1 MSSSAPQQFAVSS
14 LDAPGRRAIIAPP
27 TGTAETR
34 EREMRRGTFAGEF
47 AKGIW
52 AENPVFV
59 LLLGLCPTLAVTTR
73 LKNGVGMAAAA
84 TFVLICCNLIISLIR
99 KLVPDEIRIP
109 CYIAV
114 IAAFVTIVDNAM
126 HGYLPELHKALG
138 IFVPLI
144 VVNCIIL
151 GRAEAFA
158 SKNSPLLSVADALG
172 IGLGYL
178 VTLSII
184 SGIREVTGSGKL
196 WDIQIWNLKSAEHI
210 FQPVAVMISPV
221 GAFLLIG
228 LLLGFFRWRNL
239 TKQKKNK
246 LQLAAEIISAKEA
259 AFAELQE
266 KRARAKEKETKKKE
280 DTGEQ
285 QS

>member
-1 MSSSAPQQFAVSS
+1 MQGEAASES
-14 LDAPGRRAIIAPP
+14 LWARLTRRDTAPG
-27 TGTAETR
+27 
-34 EREMRRGTFAGEF
+34 EF
-47 AKGIW
+47 IKGIW

-99 KLVPDEIRIP
+99 KLIPAEIRIP

-114 IAAFVTIVDNAM
+114 IATFVTIVDNAM
-126 HGYLPELHKALG
+126 HGFLPELHKALG

-158 SKNSPLLSVADALG
+158 SKKGPLLSIVDALG
-172 IGLGYL
+172 IGLGFL
-178 VTLSII
+178 VALSII

-196 WDIQIWNLKSAEHI
+196 WDLQIWNLENAKEI

-228 LLLGFFRWRNL
+228 LLLGFFKWRNL
-239 TKQKKNK
+239 TKEKKNK
-246 LQLAAEIISAKEA
+246 FRLAAEVISAKESA
-259 AFAELQE
+259 HAELVQRRE
-266 KRARAKEKETKKKE
+266 RAKEKKAQKKKE
-280 DTGEQ
+280 DNQ
-285 QS
+285 

>member
-1 MSSSAPQQFAVSS
+1 MAGG
-14 LDAPGRRAIIAPP
+14 L
-27 TGTAETR
+27 R
-34 EREMRRGTFAGEF
+34 EFLTKRGTFPGEF
-47 AKGIW
+47 TKGIW

-59 LLLGLCPTLAVTTR
+59 LLLGLCPTLAVTTS
-73 LKNGVGMAAAA
+73 LKNGVGMAMAA

-99 KLVPDEIRIP
+99 KVIPDEIRIP

-126 HGYLPELHKALG
+126 HGYMPELHKALG

-158 SKNSPLLSVADALG
+158 SKNSPLLSIADAVG
-172 IGLGYL
+172 IGLGFL
-178 VTLSII
+178 VALSIV
-184 SGIREVTGSGKL
+184 SGVREITGSGKL
-196 WDIQIWNLKSAEHI
+196 WDIQIWNLKNAEHI
-210 FQPVAVMISPV
+210 FQPIAVMVSPV

-246 LQLAAEIISAKEA
+246 FQLAAEVISAKEA
-259 AFAELQE
+259 ALVELQE
-266 KRARAKEKETKKKE
+266 KRVKAREKEAKKKE
-280 DTGEQ
+280 DTGQEQ
-285 QS
+285 QT

>member
-1 MSSSAPQQFAVSS
+1 MQ
-14 LDAPGRRAIIAPP
+14 
-27 TGTAETR
+27 
-34 EREMRRGTFAGEF
+34 RGTLAGEF
-47 AKGIW
+47 TKGIW

-59 LLLGLCPTLAVTTR
+59 LLLGLCPTLAVTTS
-73 LKNGVGMAAAA
+73 LQNGVGMALAA
-84 TFVLICCNLIISLIR
+84 TFVLVCCNLIISVIR
-99 KLVPDEIRIP
+99 KVVPDEIRIP

-126 HGYLPELHKALG
+126 HGYMPELHKALG

-158 SKNSPLLSVADALG
+158 SKNNPLLSIADALG
-172 IGLGYL
+172 IGLGFL
-178 VTLSII
+178 VALSIV
-184 SGIREVTGSGKL
+184 SGIREITGSGKL
-196 WDIQIWNLKSAEHI
+196 WGIQIWNLEKAKHV

-228 LLLGFFRWRNL
+228 LLLGFFRWRNM

-246 LQLAAEIISAKEA
+246 FQLAGEVITAREA
-259 AFAELQE
+259 AFAELE
-266 KRARAKEKETKKKE
+266 IKRAKAKEKEAKKE

-285 QS
+285 QQS

>member
-1 MSSSAPQQFAVSS
+1 MQ
-14 LDAPGRRAIIAPP
+14 
-27 TGTAETR
+27 
-34 EREMRRGTFAGEF
+34 RGTVAGELV
-47 AKGIW
+47 KGIW

-59 LLLGLCPTLAVTTR
+59 LLLGLCPTLAVTTS
-73 LKNGVGMAAAA
+73 LQNGVGMAMAA

-99 KLVPDEIRIP
+99 KFIPDEIRIP

-114 IAAFVTIVDNAM
+114 IATFVTIVDNAM
-126 HGYLPELHKALG
+126 HGFLPDLHKDLG

-158 SKNSPLLSVADALG
+158 SKNNPLMSIMDAIGIGIGFLVALG
-172 IGLGYL
+172 I
-178 VTLSII
+178 I
-184 SGIREVTGSGKL
+184 SGLREITGSGKL
-196 WDIQIWNLKSAEHI
+196 WGIQIWNLEDAKDV

-239 TKQKKNK
+239 TKEKKNK
-246 LQLAAEIISAKEA
+246 FHLAAEVITARETA
-259 AFAELQE
+259 HAQLVQRRE
-266 KRARAKEKETKKKE
+266 KAKEKKQKKDSAE
-280 DTGEQ
+280 NQ
-285 QS
+285 

>member
-1 MSSSAPQQFAVSS
+1 MAGGVKEF
-14 LDAPGRRAIIAPP
+14 L
-27 TGTAETR
+27 TK
-34 EREMRRGTFAGEF
+34 RGTFPGEF
-47 AKGIW
+47 TKGIW

-59 LLLGLCPTLAVTTR
+59 LLLGLCPTLAVTTS
-73 LKNGVGMAAAA
+73 LQNGVGMALAA
-84 TFVLICCNLIISLIR
+84 TFVLVCCNLIISLIR
-99 KLVPDEIRIP
+99 KYVPDEIRIP

-114 IAAFVTIVDNAM
+114 IATFVTIVDNAM
-126 HGYLPELHKALG
+126 HGYMPELHKALG

-158 SKNSPLLSVADALG
+158 SKNNPLLSIADALG
-172 IGLGYL
+172 IGLGFL
-178 VTLSII
+178 VALSIV
-184 SGIREVTGSGKL
+184 SGVREITGSGKL
-196 WDIQIWNLKSAEHI
+196 WGIQIWNLEDARHV

-228 LLLGFFRWRNL
+228 LLLGFFKWRNL
-239 TKQKKNK
+239 SKHKKNK
-246 LQLAAEIISAKEA
+246 FQLAAEVVSARGA
-259 AFAELQE
+259 ALAELE
-266 KRARAKEKETKKKE
+266 VKRAKAKEKEAKKKE